1 MGREPFGFGPGPELN
16 SFTNVQSPTNNNNLH
31 KDASCAFNTP
41 HVQTNYLET
50 AKRRRSNGPSDISE
64 RAAKKVTSDDLF
76 RHFFRKAVAHLKGKG
91 KKRSASP
98 TFNSEVN

>member
-1 MGREPFGFGPGPELN
+1 MN
-16 SFTNVQSPTNNNNLH
+16 SFTNVQTVQSDKSPTNNNILPN
-31 KDASCAFNTP
+31 DASCASNAP
-41 HVQTNYLET
+41 HVQNKYLES

-64 RAAKKVTSDDLF
+64 RAAKKVTKDDLF
-76 RHFFRKAVAHLKGKG
+76 RHFFRKSVAGLKKG